1 MSTEENKEQV
11 ETETVETAETVEET
25 VTPEEVV
32 EEEMINE
39 DTTVSSDS
47 SSVSDEEKYASL
59 DEEFKSKMEAKVAA
73 AEARAKEAEDKF
85 LRTHADFENI
95 KKRLEKEKYSAID
108 YASEKFAKDLLAP
121 IDAMQMAMLS
131 ANGDVEAEVLVEK
144 LKEGFELT
152 VKAFN
157 KAFEK
162 HDITEVEYD
171 EFNPDYH
178 NAVMQA
184 DSDTVESGQIVMV
197 MQKGYKF
204 KDRLLREA
212 MVSVAN

>member
-1 MSTEENKEQV
+1 MEENKEKV
-11 ETETVETAETVEET
+11 ETEVVEPEEVMVETVEE
-25 VTPEEVV
+25 EVV
-32 EEEMINE
+32 IP
-39 DTTVSSDS
+39 
-47 SSVSDEEKYASL
+47 DEEKFASL
-59 DEEFKSKMEAKVAA
+59 DEEFKSKMEAKVAE
-73 AEARAKEAEDKF
+73 AEAKAKESEDKY

-95 KKRLEKEKYSAID
+95 KKRLEKEKYNAID

-121 IDAMQMAMLS
+121 IDALQMAILS
-131 ANGDVEAEVLVEK
+131 ANGNFEAEQIVEK
-144 LKEGFELT
+144 LKEGIELT

-162 HDITEVEYD
+162 HDINEVEYD

-178 NAVMQA
+178 NAVMKA
-184 DSDTVESGQIVMV
+184 DSEEVESGQIVMV

>member
-1 MSTEENKEQV
+1 MSTEEKV
-11 ETETVETAETVEET
+11 ETENVEVEEVIT
-25 VTPEEVV
+25 
-32 EEEMINE
+32 E
-39 DTTVSSDS
+39 DRKVSSDS
-47 SSVSDEEKYASL
+47 LNMTEEVEVEISENEKFASL
-59 DEEFKSKMEAKVAA
+59 DEESKSKMEAKVS
-73 AEARAKEAEDKF
+73 EAVEKANESEDKY

-95 KKRLEKEKYSAID
+95 KKRLEKEKYNAID

-121 IDAMQMAMLS
+121 IDALQMAILS
-131 ANGDVEAEVLVEK
+131 INGEVEAEQLVEK
-144 LKEGFELT
+144 LKEGIELT

-162 HDITEVEYD
+162 HDIVEVEYD

-178 NAVMQA
+178 NAVMKA
-184 DSDTVESGQIVMV
+184 DSKEVESGQIVMV

>member
-1 MSTEENKEQV
+1 MSKEELKE
-11 ETETVETAETVEET
+11 
-25 VTPEEVV
+25 EEVV
-32 EEEMINE
+32 ETQEVQSEASNDTDVKEEVVN
-39 DTTVSSDS
+39 
-47 SSVSDEEKYASL
+47 DEEKFASL
-59 DEEFKSKMEAKVAA
+59 DEEFKAKMEAKVEA
-73 AEARAKEAEDKF
+73 AEAKAKEAEDKF

-95 KKRLEKEKYSAID
+95 KKRLEKEKYSAIE

-121 IDAMQMAMLS
+121 IDAMQMAILS
-131 ANGDVEAEVLVEK
+131 ANGDFDAEQIVEK
-144 LKEGFELT
+144 LKEGIELT

-178 NAVMQA
+178 NAVMKV
-184 DSDTVESGQIVMV
+184 DSDEVESGQIVTV

>member
-1 MSTEENKEQV
+1 MSEKEKEV
-11 ETETVETAETVEET
+11 ETEEIIEATETVEET
-25 VTPEEVV
+25 QTEEV
-32 EEEMINE
+32 
-39 DTTVSSDS
+39 
-47 SSVSDEEKYASL
+47 VSDEEKFASL

-73 AEARAKEAEDKF
+73 AETKAKEAEDKF

-121 IDAMQMAMLS
+121 IDAMQMAKLS
-131 ANGDVEAEVLVEK
+131 ANGDFDAAQIVEK
-144 LKEGFELT
+144 LQEGIDLT
-152 VKAFN
+152 LKAFN

-178 NAVMQA
+178 NAVMKA
-184 DSDTVESGQIVMV
+184 DSEDVESGQIVMV